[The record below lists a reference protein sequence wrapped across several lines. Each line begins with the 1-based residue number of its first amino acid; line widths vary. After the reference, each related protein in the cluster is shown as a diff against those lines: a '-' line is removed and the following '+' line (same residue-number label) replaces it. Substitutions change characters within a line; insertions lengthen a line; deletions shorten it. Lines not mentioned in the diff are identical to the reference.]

1 MGKILLN
8 GIEYSGLSVIN
19 GLFIDTANVITS
31 GTITAG
37 SSVSYTATADC
48 AFDFLA
54 YSSGGSNA
62 FLQIDGKNI
71 FTSSAGTN
79 RNTFLVKKGQ
89 TVTAGSYGTNGSY
102 TVYRLMQGSN
112 VSGSS
117 VNYSTTEQVI
127 GTWIDGKT
135 VYQRVF
141 DFGSDLVISNT
152 AFTNTTVDASNMQT
166 LIYAL
171 GIYSTGATIYNLMPN
186 INNNLIR
193 LQSDRN
199 NGSANVRYLI
209 LRYTKI
215 TD

>member
-8 GIEYSGLSVIN
+8 GIEYS
-19 GLFIDTANVITS
+19 
-31 GTITAG
+31 
-37 SSVSYTATADC
+37 
-48 AFDFLA
+48 
-54 YSSGGSNA
+54 SGGSSEH
-62 FLQIDGKNI
+62 I
-71 FTSSAGTN
+71 
-79 RNTFLVKKGQ
+79 
-89 TVTAGSYGTNGSY
+89 
-102 TVYRLMQGSN
+102 
-112 VSGSS
+112 
-117 VNYSTTEQVI
+117 YSTTEQKV
-127 GTWIDGKT
+127 GKWIDGKT
-135 VYQRVF
+135 VYECVF
-141 DFGSDLVISNT
+141 DFGSDLVITNT
-152 AFTNTTVDASNMQT
+152 AFTNTTVNASNMQT